1 MFLQAK
7 NSAELQKRILREK
20 MQDEAAR
27 EQDQLDSQK
36 LECITGQL

>member
-1 MFLQAK
+1 MFVQAK

-27 EQDQLDSQK
+27 EQDQLGMS
-36 LECITGQL
+36 ENGVYPQL